1 MKALLLS
8 TIVAALK
15 AYVGSGLFTR
25 IYELVVGLMNSE
37 APGQDKMQTVINTI
51 KQEAFIVSTTL
62 IRAVVEVILLKLK
75 SQ

>member
-37 APGQDKMQTVINTI
+37 APGQEKMQTVIDAI
-51 KQEAFIVSTTL
+51 KREAFTVSTTL
-62 IRAVVEVILLKLK
+62 VRAVVEVILLKLK